1 MADEPVGLPFR
12 GGAGAHPRFHEW
24 LGCAAQKQALLS
36 MGGISHGGSGPEL
49 YPILVPCSFRVAGT
63 SPRLGVG
70 EGLCLLFHSGR
81 QDPREGVHSKFILR
95 QVIEETQISQ
105 ASWGGRL
112 EKQVCPVG
120 GISYT

>member
-1 MADEPVGLPFR
+1 MSLWAYPSGEGQEHILGSMNGWVVRHRNKRYSAWVAFPTVAADLSFIPYWFPAPLELLGPPPDS
-12 GGAGAHPRFHEW
+12 GGG
-24 LGCAAQKQALLS
+24 
-36 MGGISHGGSGPEL
+36 
-49 YPILVPCSFRVAGT
+49 
-63 SPRLGVG
+63 
-70 EGLCLLFHSGR
+70 GLCLLFHSGR
-81 QDPREGVHSKFILR
+81 QDPREGVHSKFILS